1 MSKTQ
6 EKKRARGSSST
17 VEEDVTDKMI
27 LEKLSNIHADVK
39 ALKDELKSEIQA
51 LKSELSE
58 VTKSLNAVWDEV
70 QSLKQ
75 KYKQDQCDAA
85 ARENS
90 KLNEEIKKLKLE
102 SLNWKITLREKISVS
117 TIFRKI
123 LERAVWSVRE
133 K

>member
-1 MSKTQ
+1 MSKNQ

-39 ALKDELKSEIQA
+39 TSKDELKSEIQA

-75 KYKQDQCDAA
+75 KNKDIQDQCDAA
-85 ARENS
+85 TTRP
-90 KLNEEIKKLKLE
+90 
-102 SLNWKITLREKISVS
+102 
-117 TIFRKI
+117 
-123 LERAVWSVRE
+123 
-133 K
+133 